1 MRCQILGRDL
11 MTGQLNAGFPCSKL
25 YPFLIHATEYQTG
38 YVKTAEMVIHY
49 CAEQLKDEPLFS
61 EDKVMNDDDVG
72 NEGYDSDE
80 GAKYNNYDSQPSKLL
95 RTDALK
101 SLSFCKSDTD
111 FTHGDSVEASIVP
124 EGMLEKVSLYLDQ
137 RIPERWTKGHGFFV
151 NEGDI
156 NSEEYHEKVLLIALG
171 KWRKMDLDAED
182 AEQFDRI
189 RRNNWSGVGSVYDA

>member
-1 MRCQILGRDL
+1 
-11 MTGQLNAGFPCSKL
+11 
-25 YPFLIHATEYQTG
+25 
-38 YVKTAEMVIHY
+38 MVIHY

-111 FTHGDSVEASIVP
+111 FTHGDAVEASIVP

-137 RIPERWTKGHGFFV
+137 IIPER
-151 NEGDI
+151 
-156 NSEEYHEKVLLIALG
+156 
-171 KWRKMDLDAED
+171 
-182 AEQFDRI
+182 
-189 RRNNWSGVGSVYDA
+189 